1 MFMLFWQWLSSI
13 EFWEALFGLAG
24 LGFGVV
30 FVLTPRPPTIDVLQR
45 VHELELGGRIKPLHP
60 DELAS
65 LKRTYGISNE
75 P

>member
-1 MFMLFWQWLSSI
+1 MFIFLWKWLGSI
-13 EFWEALFGLAG
+13 EFWGALFGLAG

-30 FVLTPRPPTIDVLQR
+30 FVLTPGPPTIDVLQR
-45 VHELELGGRIKPLHP
+45 VHELGHRGRIKALHP